1 MRALSRTGRE
11 EPADAV
17 LSPTQTKILR
27 ALDKKLPDTPT
38 VRQALLAIAGLGGH
52 LKNNGDPGWRTLS
65 KGWRKLIDYE
75 AGYDLAVALRA
86 QK

>member
-11 EPADAV
+11 EAADTV
-17 LSPTQTKILR
+17 LAPTQIKILR
-27 ALDKKLPDTPT
+27 ALEKKLPERLT
-38 VRQALLAIAGLGGH
+38 VRTALLAIAGLGGH

-75 AGYDLAVALRA
+75 AGFELAVALRR
-86 QK
+86 KK